1 MVTTIEISGYMESA
15 LDALVLAGIYSS
27 KTEAVRDAIR
37 RLLDGFDMKEVA
49 VKAYKNGA
57 ISVQLAAEI
66 SGLSLDETVW
76 LLISKDVA
84 PELGV
89 RDESELSQSVSELR
103 GRDVL
108 VLDLTSV
115 YSLLELGLVDVV
127 TKLGKR
133 VVMPEAAKG
142 KSQAMI
148 MKFSKL
154 RGLLVAL
161 DGLETVK
168 VSRNLGEFSRK
179 NGITV
184 QEAHAIYIAK
194 KMNGVLV
201 SDDARA
207 RRVARGVGVPSAPTL
222 AVLVLAR
229 DVGVLADSKFREALA
244 RMGALPLM
252 VPQSLLSS

>member
-15 LDALVLAGIYSS
+15 LDALVLAGIYSN

-66 SGLSLDETVW
+66 SGLSLDETIW

-89 RDESELSQSVSELR
+89 RDEAELSQSLEGLR
-103 GRDVL
+103 SRNDL

-115 YSLLELGLVDVV
+115 YSLLELGLLDIV
-127 TKLGKR
+127 TRLGKR
-133 VVMPEAAKG
+133 VLMPEAAKG

-154 RGLLVAL
+154 RGLIVAL

-168 VSRNLGEFSRK
+168 VGRNLSEFSRK
-179 NGITV
+179 SGITI
-184 QEAHAIYIAK
+184 QEAHAIYVAK
-194 KMNGVLV
+194 RMNGVLV
-201 SDDARA
+201 SDDVRA
-207 RRVARGVGVPSAPTL
+207 RKVAKGVGVASAPTL
-222 AVLVLAR
+222 ALLVLAK
-229 DVGVLADSKFREALA
+229 DLGILGDSRFKEALTK
-244 RMGALPLM
+244 MSALPLM
-252 VPQSLLSS
+252 VPQALLSP